1 MGGPNQPDGNVAEAD
16 YAVANTNSLGQWDD
30 DKDDSARVG
39 DKVDYYF
46 TEYGTSTDGISETFS
61 SIQSSQVVF
70 TQKRYL
76 SDATIAAIPAYTYTG
91 NALEPTLNIDYYG
104 ASLVRDR
111 DYIAT
116 FTNNISSGTA
126 SVTITGTGS
135 YTGTNSTTFQ
145 IVELTPPNAANIPA
159 NTSDYAFTEVTG
171 TYSLTGYDA
180 TATYKA
186 SVVALGSASATF
198 NIKTNTGL
206 SLDSGYSSWEDIS
219 VVNFK
224 GTSANIENALNSIE
238 LNTTNEV
245 GGEIQ
250 LRVFITTQIA
260 NTFFNPI
267 NGHIYEYISGTT
279 RWDDAKSA
287 AASRTYEDEPGYL
300 VTITS
305 SVEQNYINT
314 NVDGSN
320 LWIGLTDE
328 DVEGTWKWVTGPESG
343 REIWSGDE
351 NGSAVGGNYT
361 NWASG
366 QPDGLSGEH
375 YVGAKFVGG
384 TGWNDFE
391 IDNGDIQGYI
401 VEYGTWTDGLGLTFR
416 SSQKSEVVFTQIPQG
431 VSISSTASNTTDE
444 DGSNSVDVEI
454 SLTINPLG
462 DVTVPLSSSD
472 VTEGQLSVAQVTFT
486 KDNWNVS
493 QTITVSGIDDELF
506 DGDIQY
512 QLVTG
517 DTAST
522 ADTNYNN
529 LGASDVEDITLT
541 NQDNDGISVTIN
553 SMVDCFGS
561 NEGAATVSVN
571 SSNTGAYTYSW
582 DSNPVQT
589 SNQAVDLI
597 AGAYIVTVTDAQSNS
612 ITQTITITEPTD
624 LLVQTA
630 FTAATNISGYLQ
642 ATVSGGTPP
651 YSYSWND
658 GQTTSTTTEI
668 FPADYKVIVT
678 DANSC
683 STSSTIT
690 VNKAT
695 PVITFN
701 DITTTFGDPDF
712 DLSATSSSTGLYS
725 FSIADSN
732 VATVDGNTV
741 SIKGT
746 GTTIVTASQVSDTN
760 YLAATATM
768 TLTVEKATPV
778 ITFNDITKTFG
789 DPDFDLSAT
798 SSSTGALYSLQ
809 YSRFK
814 CSYCYMAIQ

>member
-1 MGGPNQPDGNVAEAD
+1 MPV
-16 YAVANTNSLGQWDD
+16 
-30 DKDDSARVG
+30 
-39 DKVDYYF
+39 
-46 TEYGTSTDGISETFS
+46 
-61 SIQSSQVVF
+61 
-70 TQKRYL
+70 
-76 SDATIAAIPAYTYTG
+76 
-91 NALEPTLNIDYYG
+91 
-104 ASLVRDR
+104 
-111 DYIAT
+111 
-116 FTNNISSGTA
+116 
-126 SVTITGTGS
+126 
-135 YTGTNSTTFQ
+135 
-145 IVELTPPNAANIPA
+145 
-159 NTSDYAFTEVTG
+159 
-171 TYSLTGYDA
+171 
-180 TATYKA
+180 
-186 SVVALGSASATF
+186 
-198 NIKTNTGL
+198 L
-206 SLDSGYSSWEDIS
+206 SL
-219 VVNFK
+219 
-224 GTSANIENALNSIE
+224 
-238 LNTTNEV
+238 
-245 GGEIQ
+245 
-250 LRVFITTQIA
+250 
-260 NTFFNPI
+260 
-267 NGHIYEYISGTT
+267 
-279 RWDDAKSA
+279 
-287 AASRTYEDEPGYL
+287 
-300 VTITS
+300 
-305 SVEQNYINT
+305 
-314 NVDGSN
+314 
-320 LWIGLTDE
+320 
-328 DVEGTWKWVTGPESG
+328 
-343 REIWSGDE
+343 
-351 NGSAVGGNYT
+351 
-361 NWASG
+361 
-366 QPDGLSGEH
+366 
-375 YVGAKFVGG
+375 VGG
-384 TGWNDFE
+384 TGWNDFK
-391 IDNGDIQGYI
+391 IDYGDMQGYI

-512 QLVTG
+512 QLETG
-517 DTAST
+517 DTTST

-597 AGAYIVTVTDAQSNS
+597 AGAYIVTVRDAQSNS
-612 ITQTITITEPTD
+612 ITQTITITEPAD

-690 VNKAT
+690 VGKAT

-701 DITTTFGDPDF
+701 DITTTYG
-712 DLSATSSSTGLYS
+712 ATSS
-725 FSIADSN
+725 
-732 VATVDGNTV
+732 
-741 SIKGT
+741 
-746 GTTIVTASQVSDTN
+746 VT
-760 YLAATATM
+760 
-768 TLTVEKATPV
+768 
-778 ITFNDITKTFG
+778 
-789 DPDFDLSAT
+789 LSAT
-798 SSSTGALYSLQ
+798 SSSTGAFTYTLADPSIAQLVVGSSNQLNINKAGTTIVTASLAADNNYISATATMTLTVSKATPNLGSFGPFTATYGDPNFEITTNNLGDNPNHTSEYVFSSLDTAIASISSTTVTINKAGVVTLTATLAEDDRYLAGNVTTTLTVGKAHSRNYSYGNPSHYSL
-809 YSRFK
+809 
-814 CSYCYMAIQ
+814 